1 MSDTEKLLESIRA
14 ELDLL
19 DERLIELINARAR
32 LVQRIGETKASAGMR
47 VYAPDRERQVLD
59 RITALNQGPIDNR
72 ALRVIYR
79 ELMSAS
85 LVLERTPRIAV
96 LGPPGSYSHLAARRR
111 FGLSV
116 EFEAVAT
123 IPDVFNEIRQGHA
136 EFAVVPIEN
145 SIAGGVGETIDALI
159 DRDVKVCGEILLA
172 VHHHLLCKGALE
184 SVERVCSNPVVF
196 TQCHNWLAATGLLNK
211 TVPALSTSAAAE
223 RAAREDGTAAIAS
236 ELAAEIYE
244 LGAIAEYIED
254 DPGNVTRF
262 LIIGTASPKPTD
274 ADKTSIVFGVGHKPG
289 MLADALD
296 IFRAGGINMTRIE
309 SRPNRSKPWEHY
321 FLVDIEGHADTPQIV
336 GPLRQTAAHCSY
348 WKILGS
354 YPRAAEVL

>member
-1 MSDTEKLLESIRA
+1 MSDAEQQLDSIRA
-14 ELDLL
+14 ELDAL
-19 DERLIELINARAR
+19 DERLISLINSRAR

-59 RITALNQGPIDNR
+59 RIAALNQGPIDDQ

-123 IPDVFNEIRQGHA
+123 IPDVFDEIRKGHA
-136 EFAVVPIEN
+136 EFAVVPVEN
-145 SIAGGVGETIDALI
+145 STAGGVGETIDALI

-172 VHHHLLCKGALE
+172 VHHHLLSKGSLE
-184 SVERVCSNPVVF
+184 AVERVYSNPVVF
-196 TQCHNWLAATGLLNK
+196 TQCHNWLAATGLLDK
-211 TVPALSTSAAAE
+211 TAPALSTSAAAE
-223 RAAREDGTAAIAS
+223 RAAGETNAAAIAS
-236 ELAAEIYE
+236 ELAGE
-244 LGAIAEYIED
+244 LYGLSAIAEYIED
-254 DPGNVTRF
+254 DPGNITRF
-262 LIIGTASPKPTD
+262 LIIGTVSPKPTD
-274 ADKTSIVFGVGHKPG
+274 ADKTSIVFGVGHKAG

-296 IFRAGGINMTRIE
+296 VFRAGGINMTRIE

-321 FLVDIEGHADTPQIV
+321 FLVDIEGHADTPQIA
-336 GPLRQTAAHCSY
+336 GPLEQTAVHCSH

-354 YPRAAEVL
+354 YPRAAEVV